1 MSFENLVERIA
12 NGDADAETELV
23 QQLGR
28 GTSILL
34 RRLAGDAELAQDLYQ
49 ETFRIVLISLR
60 QGKLQEPDKLAAFV
74 RGTAK
79 NLLRSEWRKRDRRGP
94 HDDVDD
100 MPLVDEAPGQW
111 DRARLAED
119 RKRVRQIL
127 DELPSDRDR
136 QLLYRHYLAEEGKNE
151 ICDDLGLGS
160 NQFNVSLFRARQRFK
175 RLVEERTGDATR
187 RGFELIPG
195 GQGTSQSTGGV

>member
-1 MSFENLVERIA
+1 MSFESLVKRISH
-12 NGDADAETELV
+12 GDSDAESELV

-60 QGKLQEPDKLAAFV
+60 QGKLEQPDKLPAFV

-119 RKRVRQIL
+119 RRHVRQIL
-127 DELPSDRDR
+127 DELPSERDR
-136 QLLYRHYLAEEGKNE
+136 QLLYRHYLAEEEKSE
-151 ICDDLGLGS
+151 ICADLGLGS
-160 NQFNVSLFRARQRFK
+160 NQFNVVLFRARQRFR
-175 RLVEERTGDATR
+175 RLLEERTGDGTR
-187 RGFELIPG
+187 RGFELIQG
-195 GQGTSQSTGGV
+195 GQGPSRSTGEL